1 MPQRLTRAA
10 ATRRGRRAILL
21 LVAILVCGLPAEGAL
36 GAAMVETREIRLKLN
51 AKFQPLKLPKKSF
64 APVEFQG
71 YIDVG
76 RPGGG
81 APPALTQVVM
91 DFDRD
96 GRLDVAGLPTC
107 AAERV
112 AEASTE
118 EARAICKG
126 AIVGTGR
133 LEALISLP
141 GGPVPTSSALTLF
154 NGPRDA
160 EGHPTVVVHA
170 RIDVPATQTYAFV
183 VPIEKRPGEFR
194 YRVTVNLPE
203 LAGGLGA
210 ITHLSVK
217 IGRRYTAGGVKR
229 SYVAARCSDHILRSH
244 GIFTFANGLVIEGV
258 GLEKYCAQR

>member
-1 MPQRLTRAA
+1 MPHQLRRAA
-10 ATRRGRRAILL
+10 VAGRWRRA
-21 LVAILVCGLPAEGAL
+21 LVFGLAILACALPAEAAL
-36 GAAMVETREIRLKLN
+36 GAAMVETREIRLRLN
-51 AKFQPLKLPKKSF
+51 ADFQPLRLPKRSF
-64 APVEFQG
+64 APVQFEG
-71 YIDVG
+71 YIDVA

-81 APPALTQVVM
+81 VPPALTQVIM

-107 AAERV
+107 AAEAV
-112 AEASTE
+112 AQLGTE
-118 EARAICKG
+118 EARATCKG
-126 AIVGTGR
+126 AIVGTGK

-160 EGHPTVVVHA
+160 EGHPTVVVHT
-170 RIDVPATQTYAFV
+170 RIQVPTTQTYAFV

-194 YRVTVNLPE
+194 YRATVNLPE
-203 LAGGLGA
+203 LADGRGA
-210 ITHLSVK
+210 ITHLEVK
-217 IGRRYTAGGVKR
+217 IGRRYTADGVKR
-229 SYVAARCSDHILRSH
+229 SYVAARCTDHILRSH

>member
-1 MPQRLTRAA
+1 V
-10 ATRRGRRAILL
+10 LL
-21 LVAILVCGLPAEGAL
+21 VLVAILACAIPAEAAL
-36 GAAMVETREIRLKLN
+36 GAAMVETREIRLRLN
-51 AKFQPLKLPKKSF
+51 ADFQPLNLPKKSY
-64 APVEFQG
+64 APVQFEG
-71 YIDVG
+71 YIDVA

-107 AAERV
+107 APEQV
-112 AEASTE
+112 AEVSTE
-118 EARAICKG
+118 EARGICKN
-126 AIVGTGR
+126 AIVGTGK

-154 NGPRDA
+154 NGPREA
-160 EGHPTVVVHA
+160 GHPTVVVHA
-170 RIDVPATQTYAFV
+170 RITVPATQTYAFV

-194 YRVTVNLPE
+194 YRATVNLPE

-210 ITHLSVK
+210 ITHLDVK

>member
-1 MPQRLTRAA
+1 MKRATG
-10 ATRRGRRAILL
+10 TRRARRLLPFFLAILAFAAL
-21 LVAILVCGLPAEGAL
+21 TEGAL
-36 GAAMVETREIRLKLN
+36 GAAMVETREIRLRLN
-51 AKFQPLKLPKKSF
+51 ADFQPLNLPKNSF
-64 APVEFQG
+64 APVEFEG
-71 YIDVG
+71 YIDVA

-112 AEASTE
+112 AQATTE
-118 EARAICKG
+118 EARGICKG
-126 AIVGTGR
+126 AIVGTGK
-133 LEALISLP
+133 LEALVSLP
-141 GGPVPTSSALTLF
+141 DGPVPTSSALTLF
-154 NGPRDA
+154 NAPRH

-170 RIDVPATQTYAFV
+170 RITVPTTQTYAFV